1 MTNHSKTYT
10 AATLPTFHEAIATG
24 TLSLNGRNYSE
35 WVTKWPW
42 LMKKIHSSACQCD
55 WASQYTTIETTLHLF
70 DAHVHGKPSV
80 KKRLGPWSEERF
92 LDWLKAIESSTPA
105 KRDRISPRSKQSKAN
120 VIPPPNARSL
130 TDGNVLKLSADMD
143 QTVFIQ
149 DLDGKQMVIMSLAD
163 RKWKSGTQSRRFQI
177 QDDLT
182 DGVLTVPEF
191 TKYLQNL
198 NEFAD
203 LLTHGGGQA

>member
-1 MTNHSKTYT
+1 MMNHSKTYT

-24 TLSLNGRNYSE
+24 IVSLQDSSYSQ
-35 WVTKWPW
+35 WFQQWPW
-42 LMKKIHSSACQCD
+42 LMTKCSPACGCEWMQ
-55 WASQYTTIETTLHLF
+55 SETYLMTALHVY
-70 DAHVHGKPSV
+70 DSHVHGKPEV
-80 KKRLGPWSEERF
+80 KKRLGAWSEERF
-92 LDWLKAIESSTPA
+92 LDWLKAIES
-105 KRDRISPRSKQSKAN
+105 SPRSKQSKAN

-149 DLDGKQMVIMSLAD
+149 DFDGKQMVVMSLAD
-163 RKWKSGTQSRRFQI
+163 RKWKFGTQSRRFQI

-191 TKYLQNL
+191 MKYLQNL
-198 NEFAD
+198 NQFAD